1 MRGFVVLLAALAAAV
16 LLTEAVAVGGAG
28 WLHSQARYDDE
39 IAWLEA
45 LQPVL
50 VWDPALDLQI
60 GKLYRDRV
68 RRELDQGRV
77 DRAVSA
83 LRLARARARS
93 RGEKPGKDLMA
104 LGIEAF
110 TRAADRMEARGLLSV
125 AAAWDD
131 SLFVLAV
138 RAPEPHHR
146 YAALAAFMEGLD
158 LRVRNGEPCAA
169 LARVEWARRGLG
181 GQIPGFQPSVEEDLA
196 NQCRQARRHR
206 QP

>member
-1 MRGFVVLLAALAAAV
+1 MRALAILIAALLAAALITEAAAV
-16 LLTEAVAVGGAG
+16 AGAW
-28 WLHSQARYDDE
+28 WLRGQGRHDDE

-45 LQPVL
+45 FQPVL
-50 VWDPALDLQI
+50 VWDPALDAQI
-60 GKLYRDRV
+60 GKRYCDRV

-77 DRAVSA
+77 DRAVAA
-83 LRLARARARS
+83 LRLARARVRW
-93 RGEKPGKDLMA
+93 RGEKPDRDLMA

-110 TRAADRMEARGLLSV
+110 TRAADRMEARGLLSA

-131 SLFVLAV
+131 SLFVLAI

-169 LARVEWARRGLG
+169 LARVEWAKRGLG
-181 GQIPGFQPSVEEDLA
+181 GRIPGFQPSEEEDLRI
-196 NQCRQARRHR
+196 QCRQARRHGR
-206 QP
+206 P